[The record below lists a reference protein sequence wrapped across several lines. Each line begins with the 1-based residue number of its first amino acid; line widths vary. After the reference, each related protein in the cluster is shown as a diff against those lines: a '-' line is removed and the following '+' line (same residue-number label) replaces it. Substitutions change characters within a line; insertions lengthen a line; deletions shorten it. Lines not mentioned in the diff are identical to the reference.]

1 MMMMIECDKCEN
13 YSTVEVTQLNYPY
26 KQNLCSLHA
35 IRHAESQ
42 GATPGELAQLK
53 AQTQGVTPQDAG
65 ERDKVN
71 ALMKKLTTE

>member
-1 MMMMIECDKCEN
+1 MMIECDKCN
-13 YSTVEVTQLNYPY
+13 DFASVEVTQLNYPY

-35 IRHAESQ
+35 IRLAESQ

-53 AQTQGVTPQDAG
+53 AQTQGATPQEAG

-71 ALMKKLTTE
+71 ALIKKLTTE